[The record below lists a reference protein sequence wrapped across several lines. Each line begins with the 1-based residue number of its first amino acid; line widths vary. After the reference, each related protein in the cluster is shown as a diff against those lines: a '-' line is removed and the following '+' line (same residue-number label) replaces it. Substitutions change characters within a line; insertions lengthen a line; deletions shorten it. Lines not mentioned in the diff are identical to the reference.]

1 MFAAKP
7 ASLNLKRTFMK
18 TNLYP
23 SNVFSSFLRK
33 VNYLPLF
40 LLALLLVPKAK
51 AQELVFKNSSLYSG
65 SPGQDGTIYK
75 FPSVTP
81 NVNAMV
87 KIVSRSHSQVK
98 LLNIDLTSSGF
109 DRAFQPQ
116 VTWNNNTTPSGNT
129 EWWMEFEVSFV
140 NAANGSPVNVASF
153 QTTAID
159 IDGNGDK
166 ISEWVGFYGLNS
178 YAVEAGSLLQYGSIS
193 EILNSVTSV
202 VGTRFNGPVTN
213 FTNIDTTSTSVMATA
228 TYVNK
233 NVFKIRTGGKSS
245 GSNGAA
251 DRMYSLWFKS
261 FNYNIPVQL
270 GLPVTLRSFTA
281 NLVNKKPLL
290 NWVSSKEENL
300 NMYVLER
307 SLNGKD
313 YSDVVYHFANG
324 NTNSD
329 SKYSY
334 SDIGLPSSIKGIVYY
349 RLRMVDIDGAFRYS
363 ETRMVRF
370 GDFAS
375 AAQIAVYPNP
385 ALAEIRI
392 TLPDSW
398 QQRPVQLA
406 IYSVT
411 GQTMKQITRAT
422 ASQTETLDI
431 SSLPAGAY
439 FVKASSGEESSMQRI
454 VKSK

>member
-1 MFAAKP
+1 
-7 ASLNLKRTFMK
+7 MK
-18 TNLYP
+18 KNLYP
-23 SNVFSSFLRK
+23 GNVFSSFLRK
-33 VNYLPLF
+33 ATYLSLVIV
-40 LLALLLVPKAK
+40 ALLLVPKAK
-51 AQELVFKNSSLYSG
+51 AQELVFKNSTLYSG
-65 SPGQDGTIYK
+65 TAGQDGTIYK
-75 FPSVTP
+75 FPTVTS

-87 KIVSRSHSQVK
+87 KIASRSHSQVK
-98 LLNIDLTSSGF
+98 LVNIDLSSSGF

-116 VTWNNNTTPSGNT
+116 VTWNNNTTPSGTT

-178 YAVEAGSLLQYGSIS
+178 YAVETGSLLQYGSIS
-193 EILNSVTSV
+193 EVLNSVTSV

-213 FTNIDTTSTSVMATA
+213 FSNIDTSSTSVMATA

-233 NVFKIRTGGKSS
+233 NVFKIRTGGKST

-281 NLVNKKPLL
+281 SLINKKPVL

-307 SLNGKD
+307 SLNGKEF
-313 YSDVVYHFANG
+313 SDVVYHFANG
-324 NTNSD
+324 NTSAD

-334 SDIGLPSSIKGIVYY
+334 SDIGLPSTIKGVVYY
-349 RLRMVDIDGAFRYS
+349 RLRMVDVDGAFRYS
-363 ETRMVRF
+363 ETRMVKF
-370 GDFAS
+370 GGTS
-375 AAQIAVYPNP
+375 GTAQIAVYPNP
-385 ALAEIRI
+385 ALSEIRI
-392 TLPDSW
+392 TLPENW

-406 IYSVT
+406 VYSVS
-411 GQTMKQITRAT
+411 GQAMKQVSRAM

-439 FVKASSGEESSMQRI
+439 FIKASSGEESSMQRI

>member
-1 MFAAKP
+1 
-7 ASLNLKRTFMK
+7 MK
-18 TNLYP
+18 KNLYP
-23 SNVFSSFLRK
+23 GNVFSGFFRK
-33 VNYLPLF
+33 ANYLSLV
-40 LLALLLVPKAK
+40 LVALLLVPKAK
-51 AQELVFKNSSLYSG
+51 AQELVFRNNAIYSG
-65 SPGQDGTIYK
+65 NPGQDGTIYK
-75 FPSVTP
+75 FPSVTT

-98 LLNIDLTSSGF
+98 LVSIDLTSGGF

-116 VTWNNNTTPSGNT
+116 VTWNNNTTPSGTT
-129 EWWMEFEVSFV
+129 EWWMEFEISFV
-140 NAANGSPVNVASF
+140 NASNGSPVNVASF

-166 ISEWVGFYGLNS
+166 INEWVGFYGLNS
-178 YAVEAGSLLQYGSIS
+178 YAVETGSLLQYGSIT

-213 FTNIDTTSTSVMATA
+213 FTNIDTSSTSVMATA

-233 NVFKIRTGGKSS
+233 NVFKIRTGGKST

-281 NLVNKKPLL
+281 SLINKKPVL

-313 YSDVVYHFANG
+313 YNDVVYHFANG
-324 NTNSD
+324 NTSTD

-334 SDIGLPSSIKGIVYY
+334 SDIGLPATIKGIVYY
-349 RLRMVDIDGAFRYS
+349 RLRMVDVDGAFRYS
-363 ETRMVRF
+363 ETRMVKF
-370 GDFAS
+370 GGMS
-375 AAQIAVYPNP
+375 GTAQIAVYPNP

-392 TLPDSW
+392 TLPDNW

-406 IYSVT
+406 VYSVS
-411 GQTMKQITRAT
+411 GQTMKQVSRAM